1 MLRRTKIVATLG
13 PATDSP
19 DALHAILAAG
29 VNVTRLNFSHGSA
42 EDHIERANQV
52 RKISQQLG
60 QHTAIL
66 ADLQGPKLRIARFT
80 DNKITLKVGQ
90 TFVLDATMDKEA
102 GTTEAVGID
111 YEQLI
116 NDVSPGDILVLDDGR
131 IEMEVQVVDDHSIT
145 SKVLIA
151 GPLSNNKGLNKR
163 GGGLSAEALTEKD
176 RQDIVT
182 AARLEADYVAV
193 SFVRTADDMH
203 IARSLLRDAGSSA
216 GLVAKIER
224 AELAH
229 NPAALDAVI
238 EASDAVMVARGDLAV
253 EIGDAELVGVQKH
266 IIARA
271 RVLNKVVITAT
282 QMMESMIEN
291 PMPTRA
297 EVSDV
302 ANAVID
308 YTDAVMLSAE
318 TAVGDYPTEAVEA
331 MVRICLGA
339 EKLPV
344 MHQSRHRIH
353 QGMTK
358 IDEAVALSAIYAANH
373 LEGVQAVICMTE
385 TGATP
390 LLMSRIKS
398 SLPIFALSRHPTTQ
412 RKVALYRGVQTISF
426 DTTQIPAQETNARA
440 VAALLESGVVTE
452 GDLIVITKGDYGD
465 AQGGTNTIKIVEAG
479 KAIR

>member
-19 DALHAILAAG
+19 DSLASIIKAG
-29 VNVTRLNFSHGSA
+29 VDVTRLNFSHGSA
-42 EDHIERANQV
+42 DEHIARASRV
-52 RKISQQLG
+52 REAAAAQGRFVAL
-60 QHTAIL
+60 L

-80 DNKITLKVGQ
+80 DNKVFLEAGQ
-90 TFVLDATMDKEA
+90 TFVLDAAMDKEA
-102 GTTEAVGID
+102 GNAERVGID

-116 NDVSPGDILVLDDGR
+116 NDVRTGDILVLDDGR
-131 IEMEVQVVDDHSIT
+131 IEMQVQAVDSHSIT
-145 SKVLIA
+145 SKVLIG

-176 RQDIVT
+176 KQDIVT
-182 AARLEADYVAV
+182 AARLGADYVAV

-203 IARSLLRDAGSSA
+203 TARRLLREAGSEA

-229 NPAALDAVI
+229 DDAALDAVI

-266 IIARA
+266 IISRA
-271 RVLNKVVITAT
+271 RVLNRAVITAT
-282 QMMESMIEN
+282 QMMESMIIN

-302 ANAVID
+302 ANAVMD

-339 EKLPV
+339 ERHPT
-344 MHQSRHRIH
+344 MHQSKHRIH
-353 QGMTK
+353 ESMEQV
-358 IDEAVALSAIYAANH
+358 DEAIALSAMYAANH
-373 LEGVQAVICMTE
+373 LNGVTAIICMTE

-390 LLMSRIKS
+390 RLMSRIKS
-398 SLPIFALSRHPTTQ
+398 SLPIFAFSRHHTTQ
-412 RKVALYRGVQTISF
+412 HRVVMYRGVQTVPF
-426 DTTQIPAQETNARA
+426 DSAKLPNEQTNAEAIAELQRRD
-440 VAALLESGVVTE
+440 VVKD
-452 GDLIVITKGDYGD
+452 GDLVVITKGDYVN
-465 AQGGTNTIKIVEAG
+465 AQGGTNTMKIVRVG
-479 KAIR
+479 TDIR